1 MTRSPVGRALTR
13 RKIVHVAAGSSL
25 LVGAAGSGLVLAPAA
40 GADAYE
46 VTNLGDAGAGS
57 LRQAIL
63 DANTAAGA
71 DTISFAADVAGTIV
85 LTSGELAVTG
95 GVTITGPGSG
105 VLAVSGNDNSRV
117 FNIEADAPVT
127 ITGLTVTDGKVDTDN
142 GAGIASYDTDLVLS
156 EVVLSS
162 NRDTSGFAY
171 GGGLFFT
178 GEGDLEA
185 DLVLENSLVTGNSGV
200 EDGAGI
206 YVTQAKS
213 ATITGSVFTD
223 NDARDAGGGV
233 YIEDTDAIIS
243 DSTIA
248 GNSAFYGGGGY
259 INPDEGETVTISR
272 VLIADNTADVG
283 GGIKTYSDGEIAVE
297 SSTITGN
304 TAPDDFGGGI
314 VLYGTDGTL
323 TVAHS
328 TIAGNAGGGIVSID
342 SGAEVVLDHALVAD
356 NTGTADL
363 MNLESVNDGRSR
375 AQSGANGASAS
386 RPTALSTFSADW
398 SLVETGVD
406 VITTG
411 ADNVLGVDPQLGPL
425 ADGVLPFDDTSPA
438 FNAGDPAFVPPPSTD
453 QRGRPRVQFGR
464 IDIGAFELQPAEE
477 PVVPEEPPAP
487 KAAAVVVAPRFTG

>member
-1 MTRSPVGRALTR
+1 MADPNPVDSSKR
-13 RKIVHVAAGSSL
+13 RTVVRLAAGGSL
-25 LVGAAGSGLVLAPAA
+25 LVAAAGSGIVVAPTA

-85 LTSGELAVTG
+85 LTSGQLAVTG

-178 GEGDLEA
+178 GDGDAEA

-206 YVTQAKS
+206 YVTFAKS

-223 NDARDAGGGV
+223 NVARDAGGGV
-233 YIEDTDAIIS
+233 YIFDTEAIIS

-248 GNSAFYGGGGY
+248 GNSVSNIGGGAY
-259 INPDEGETVTISR
+259 LNPGDGQTVTISR
-272 VLIADNTADVG
+272 VLISDNTAADAS
-283 GGIKTYSDGEIAVE
+283 GGIGFANAGDIVVE

-304 TAPDDFGGGI
+304 TAPADSGGGI
-314 VLYGTDGTL
+314 LLYNATGSL

-328 TIAGNAGGGIVSID
+328 TIAGNAGGGIVSRD
-342 SGAEVVLDHALVAD
+342 SGTEVVLDHALVAD

-363 MNLESVNDGRSR
+363 VNLESVKDGRSR

-386 RPTALSTFSADW
+386 RPTEFSTFSADW

-477 PVVPEEPPAP
+477 PVVPKEPI
-487 KAAAVVVAPRFTG
+487 AAEPLVVAPRFTG

>member
-1 MTRSPVGRALTR
+1 VADPNPVDSSKR
-13 RKIVHVAAGSSL
+13 RTVVRLAAGGSL
-25 LVGAAGSGLVLAPAA
+25 LVAAAGSGIVVAPTV

-127 ITGLTVTDGKVDTDN
+127 ITGLTVTDGKVDGGN
-142 GAGIASYDTDLVLS
+142 SGAGIASVDTDLVLS

-162 NRDTSGFAY
+162 NRDTSGFGY
-171 GGGLFFT
+171 GGGLFF
-178 GEGDLEA
+178 EGDLA

-206 YVTQAKS
+206 YVTFANS
-213 ATITGSVFTD
+213 ATITGSVLTD
-223 NDARDAGGGV
+223 NVAVGDGGGV
-233 YIEDTDAIIS
+233 YLYGTDAIIS

-248 GNSAFYGGGGY
+248 GNSASGGGGGF

-272 VLIADNTADVG
+272 VLIADNTAAIG
-283 GGIKTYSDGEIAVE
+283 GGIKTYNAGDIVVE

-304 TAPDDFGGGI
+304 TAPGDFGGGI
-314 VLYGTDGTL
+314 VLYLTDTTL

-328 TIAGNAGGGIVSID
+328 TIAGNAGGGIVSMD

-363 MNLESVNDGRSR
+363 VNLDAVPGGIGRT
-375 AQSGANGASAS
+375 QSGANGASLN

-438 FNAGDPAFVPPPSTD
+438 YNAGDPAFGAPPSTD
-453 QRGRPRVQFGR
+453 QRGFPRVQFGR

-477 PVVPEEPPAP
+477 PVVPVAPEEPV
-487 KAAAVVVAPRFTG
+487 AAEPLVVAPRFTG